1 MGQPDPFDFSDFGP
15 PKRPSAPT
23 PPPVGP
29 GGSAAAPLQGGDD
42 FSTGF
47 DPWANQPKTQP
58 RPRQQDAFGQAT
70 TTATL
75 ATAGPPLKWF
85 AVALVLAARQF
96 PRLGYRAMLD
106 PASFAGLGGL
116 AALKWFAV
124 AFVLAAAGVVLAL
137 MSAASGGGVLGIAL
151 AGWLLAG
158 PMAIGALTLYTRVD
172 TRRRSEAIY
181 SAPRWAGTLYW
192 AVLAVC
198 LIGIALGAW
207 QIALWAGRQ

>member
-1 MGQPDPFDFSDFGP
+1 MGQPNPFDFSDFGP
-15 PKRPSAPT
+15 PKRPGDPT
-23 PPPVGP
+23 PPQAGF
-29 GGSAAAPLQGGDD
+29 GGQSAQAPTQGDGG

-58 RPRQQDAFGQAT
+58 RAGQQDAFGQAT
-70 TTATL
+70 TIGTL

-85 AVALVLAARQF
+85 AVALVLA
-96 PRLGYRAMLD
+96 
-106 PASFAGLGGL
+106 
-116 AALKWFAV
+116 V
-124 AFVLAAAGVVLAL
+124 AGVVLAL
-137 MSAASGGGVLGIAL
+137 MSAAAGGGVLRTAL

-158 PMAIGALTLYTRVD
+158 PIAIGALTLYTRVD
-172 TRRRSEAIY
+172 TRRRSESIY
-181 SAPRWAGTLYW
+181 SAPRWVGTLYW